1 MSSITTDP
9 PTTDTPTDT
18 GKQTGI
24 PAEVVVA
31 IAAGFVTILTLI
43 VGLSTGSILAVIGL
57 WAIIGLIVFVLW
69 YYGFIDISKYT
80 SVLLPGVPTPTKPAP
95 DAAPATSSFAGMKQG
110 SEVFHI
116 DDAQFTYNDASA
128 VCAAYGAQLATLEQI
143 IDAYNHGAEW
153 CGYGW
158 SAGGLALYP
167 TQKSTWMELQQEIDP
182 VKRTA
187 CGRPGVNGGYMDP
200 NTKFG
205 VNCFG
210 FKPPNVNKIS
220 LPAPLPT
227 GDSAS
232 FKSAVNKFKS
242 MLAGFNI
249 NPYSRTEWSGYD
261 STVASKLSN
270 YGSQF
275 QQSTGGLGTVKEK
288 FSNADPATIENPTT
302 AAYTAAPY
310 GLHGDKGDV
319 GPAGPIGPAGPVG
332 PLGPLGPAGPA
343 GPQGLPG
350 PKGEVGSAGPLGPM
364 GPQGPKGDRGDQG
377 PPGTAGSSVGVVG
390 PKGDKG
396 EAGPQGGPGPAGPV
410 GPAGPAGPQG
420 LAGPQGPAGVVPPN
434 PKFDSINI
442 GNWSL
447 KPVENGNMLE
457 VDNGNNQVFRLNNS
471 EGGSYSSMN
480 INRGG
485 WKKYD

>member
-69 YYGFIDISKYT
+69 YYGFIDINKYT
-80 SVLLPGVPTPTKPAP
+80 SILLPGVPTPTKTAP
-95 DAAPATSSFAGMKQG
+95 DAAPATSSFAGLKQG

-116 DDAQFTYNDASA
+116 DDAQFTYNDAPA

-275 QQSTGGLGTVKEK
+275 QQSTGGLGTTKEN
-288 FSNADPATIENPTT
+288 FGNADPATIENPTT